1 MTAAP
6 DQERVSRY
14 YTTARRHPWVLG
26 KVGDFKLLLGPYTPA
41 QIVVGAVGAVLLGV
55 TTSWWTW
62 MGPLPLVAWVAAIWL
77 VRSPRIAGRAPFPA
91 AVGWLSLAVQPASGR
106 LSGKAARDARPTTL
120 YGGFGIEGFEP
131 AGVRPVRSAARSAVA
146 GRGRGERRAR
156 LPRRDRRPV
165 PVAAGRNP
173 AVERL
178 LLQAAARREG
188 GSQ

>member
-1 MTAAP
+1 MTAP

-26 KVGDFKLLLGPYTPA
+26 KIGDFKLILGPYTPA
-41 QIVVGAVGAVLLGV
+41 QIVVGAAGAVLLGA
-55 TTSWWTW
+55 TTAWWTW

-91 AVGWLSLAVQPASGR
+91 AVGWLSLAAQPASGR
-106 LSGKAARDARPTTL
+106 LRGKAARDARPCAL
-120 YGGFGIEGFEP
+120 YGGFGIDGLEA
-131 AGVRPVRSAARSAVA
+131 AGVRPARVAARSVVA
-146 GRGRGERRAR
+146 GRGRGERRVR

-165 PVAAGRNP
+165 PVAAARNS
-173 AVERL
+173 AVQRL
-178 LLQAAARREG
+178 LAQAAARREG